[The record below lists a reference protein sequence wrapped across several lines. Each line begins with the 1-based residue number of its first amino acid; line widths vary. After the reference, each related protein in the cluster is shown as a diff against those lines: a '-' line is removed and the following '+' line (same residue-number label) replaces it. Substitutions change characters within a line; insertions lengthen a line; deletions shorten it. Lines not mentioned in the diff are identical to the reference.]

1 MHLNVRAVVTGN
13 SAVAGAIA
21 LGHLTQGISFT
32 ESCSLSSF

>member
-1 MHLNVRAVVTGN
+1 MAGN

-21 LGHLTQGISFT
+21 LSRLTQGISFT